1 MAIDNID
8 GVDSM
13 KTGTTNRD
21 LVQST
26 ALHRQSVRL
35 ALKGECDFL
44 LILLN
49 FLYPSCSA
57 VDFFNQPDC
66 FRPER
71 LLTINLGHIVRTFE
85 LLWSLDHFWI
95 IVIPKKL
102 VSRLNRGGVEV
113 LLSTWTLPDRL
124 LGETLREPFWPRRT
138 NNFSVEE
145 LFYNFYHSQVLTS
158 ALDIIKLIQDLRWKG
173 LSLKGFQPRLIIWA
187 PNNFKKLL
195 IFKRIK

>member
-1 MAIDNID
+1 MLGSADSSVKSLYDVHLPPVNRRSWPALAKCLKWQKAWLLSMAIDNID

-13 KTGTTNRD
+13 KTGTTNGD

-71 LLTINLGHIVRTFE
+71 LLNINLGHIVRTFE
-85 LLWSLDHFWI
+85 LLWCLDHFWI

-113 LLSTWTLPDRL
+113 LLSTWTLPDCL
-124 LGETLREPFWPRRT
+124 LGDLK
-138 NNFSVEE
+138 
-145 LFYNFYHSQVLTS
+145 S
-158 ALDIIKLIQDLRWKG
+158 AIL
-173 LSLKGFQPRLIIWA
+173 A
-187 PNNFKKLL
+187 KKN
-195 IFKRIK
+195 K